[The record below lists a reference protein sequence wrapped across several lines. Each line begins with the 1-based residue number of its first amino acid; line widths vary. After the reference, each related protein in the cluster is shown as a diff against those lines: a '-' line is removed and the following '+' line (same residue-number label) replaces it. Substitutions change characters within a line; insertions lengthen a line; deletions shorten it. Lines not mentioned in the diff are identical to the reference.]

1 MAPVFDCLQVRFALA
16 LLNLCSEFL
25 AHHCDASND
34 IFYVFSAVEEFLG
47 YRVGLISGQFYNVLG
62 SKDRPGFIEVSWQ
75 SLILISGITL
85 AKSARVFTSKM
96 LAIAWRLNITR
107 SLHQTYFSDRTYY
120 SLNTLGKR

>member
-1 MAPVFDCLQVRFALA
+1 MTFLHLSSVFR
-16 LLNLCSEFL
+16 LL
-25 AHHCDASND
+25 HHCDAL
-34 IFYVFSAVEEFLG
+34 IATFYDFSAVEEFLG

-107 SLHQTYFSDRTYY
+107 SLHETYFSDRTYY
-120 SLNTLGKR
+120 SLNVLGKR